1 MLKAYWGM
9 PSKGLGMLSIAE
21 VANFRGDV
29 GACSPREILKLR
41 RLEVLFS
48 TIFQSVFG
56 HKVQS
61 NLYDYFYHVYV

>member
-29 GACSPREILKLR
+29 GACSPPGNFEIKTLGIASQCLDLKYNQ
-41 RLEVLFS
+41 
-48 TIFQSVFG
+48 T
-56 HKVQS
+56 
-61 NLYDYFYHVYV
+61 YDYFYHV

>member
-41 RLEVLFS
+41 RLELPV
-48 TIFQSVFG
+48 SVWT
-56 HKVQS
+56 
-61 NLYDYFYHVYV
+61 